1 MPFLARY
8 DCGARNA
15 VNNLDSIQGRL
26 IFRADVE
33 RELQRA
39 HTESRSIASFGYAP
53 RRRELEIEFRENG
66 AVYRYSGVRLWE
78 RDEFIAAPSK
88 GNYLNRVFK
97 ARKHPYRVKSLPKGK
112 CAWSGWHSQS
122 HFSRRIFEPTA

>member
-1 MPFLARY
+1 MRT
-8 DCGARNA
+8 
-15 VNNLDSIQGRL
+15 
-26 IFRADVE
+26 VE

-39 HTESRSIASFGYAP
+39 PTKSKSIASFGYAP
-53 RRRELEIEFRENG
+53 HRRELEIEFRENG

-97 ARKHPYRVKSLPKGK
+97 TRKHPYRVIKPPRK
-112 CAWSGWHSQS
+112 
-122 HFSRRIFEPTA
+122 